1 MTEVRAQ
8 RMRAQGTAF
17 PLAGVGLG
25 ENTRKTFWRK
35 WYWNRNQDYEP
46 TKINQMGAKWGRRG
60 KAISERGTS
69 RNKAT
74 EVITGRAELRS
85 TLGLVLAEYSAS
97 EMSIEDE
104 AGKVAKSWATK
115 WGLHSV
121 FKASIEAKQWQGQ
134 ACILERGWGS
144 RVKPVQENSA
154 ASERHKI
161 LSWTKGTERNEEW
174 AGGWFRGNQSLVA
187 LGEKYREWGARN
199 EFTSQPRVLAPD
211 FEPVGK

>member
-74 EVITGRAELRS
+74 EVITGKAELRS

-144 RVKPVQENSA
+144 RVSQRPRRDRRMSKNVV
-154 ASERHKI
+154 
-161 LSWTKGTERNEEW
+161 
-174 AGGWFRGNQSLVA
+174 FRPVA
-187 LGEKYREWGARN
+187 LRDPCKSEVA
-199 EFTSQPRVLAPD
+199 RVLVVAIKYAK
-211 FEPVGK
+211 VL